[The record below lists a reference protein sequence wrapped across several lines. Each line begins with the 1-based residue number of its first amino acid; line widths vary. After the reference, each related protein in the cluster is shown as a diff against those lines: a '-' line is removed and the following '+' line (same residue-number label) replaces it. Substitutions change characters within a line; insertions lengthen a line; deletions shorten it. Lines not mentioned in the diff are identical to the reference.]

1 MKLNSLN
8 YKVTAGVLFVGLL
21 GVSIIISSVQG
32 QKAAAPELAQY
43 FVVFLVKGP
52 RWTAEET
59 PETNRLQAEHLAH
72 IGQLHDSGKLL
83 LAGPFPDD
91 GNLRGMGIFKTSAI
105 EEAKQLAEDDESV
118 RTGINRGNCRHQM
131 ISNRR
136 LGLGRRI
143 HRVGGSY
150 HTSTS

>member
-32 QKAAAPELAQY
+32 QKAPAPELAQY
-43 FVVFLVKGP
+43 SVVFLVKGP

-72 IGQLHDSGKLL
+72 IGRGCMI
-83 LAGPFPDD
+83 AGSSYWPDPFPMMEIF
-91 GNLRGMGIFKTSAI
+91 GVWESLRQVRSKRRNNSRKTTN
-105 EEAKQLAEDDESV
+105 Q
-118 RTGINRGNCRHQM
+118 
-131 ISNRR
+131 
-136 LGLGRRI
+136 
-143 HRVGGSY
+143 
-150 HTSTS
+150 

>member
-8 YKVTAGVLFVGLL
+8 YKITAGVLFVGLL

-72 IGQLHDSGKLL
+72 IGRLHDSGKLL

-91 GNLRGMGIFKTSAI
+91 GNLRGMGIFKTSTI

-118 RTGINRGNCRHQM
+118 RTG
-131 ISNRR
+131 R
-136 LGLGRRI
+136 LRVEV
-143 HRVGGSY
+143 HRWMTPKGSLP
-150 HTSTS
+150 